1 MTWIEVSPLRGSRR
15 RFFCLG
21 VKSGADVGARDYLL
35 GVVGENLERHEMAN
49 ILGNA
54 NEASQFFT

>member
-1 MTWIEVSPLRGSRR
+1 MIGIEVSPLIGSRHG
-15 RFFCLG
+15 FFALVG
-21 VKSGADVGARDYLL
+21 VKSRADVGSKDYLL

-54 NEASQFFT
+54 NDSD